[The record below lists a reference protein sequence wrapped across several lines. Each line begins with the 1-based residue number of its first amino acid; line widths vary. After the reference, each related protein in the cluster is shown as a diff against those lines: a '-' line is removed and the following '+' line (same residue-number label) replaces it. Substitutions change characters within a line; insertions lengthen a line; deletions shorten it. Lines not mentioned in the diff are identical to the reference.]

1 MYEGKVVL
9 KLEVR
14 QRNEDYAQITSNVI
28 DIKGFERLKG
38 VSNIQRQKAEN
49 DSQDEE
55 ITLSFT
61 DAARNRL
68 AVEYLKVSQVSQN
81 KERSFKR
88 DLENAAATHEK
99 SHDQHVR

>member
-1 MYEGKVVL
+1 MYEDKVVL

-14 QRNEDYAQITSNVI
+14 QRNEDYAQTTSSVI
-28 DIKGFERLKG
+28 DIKRSERLKD

-61 DAARNRL
+61 DAARNRF
-68 AVEYLKVSQVSQN
+68 AVEYLKASQVSQN
-81 KERSFKR
+81 KKWSFKR
-88 DLENAAATHEK
+88 DFENVVAAH
-99 SHDQHVR
+99 Q